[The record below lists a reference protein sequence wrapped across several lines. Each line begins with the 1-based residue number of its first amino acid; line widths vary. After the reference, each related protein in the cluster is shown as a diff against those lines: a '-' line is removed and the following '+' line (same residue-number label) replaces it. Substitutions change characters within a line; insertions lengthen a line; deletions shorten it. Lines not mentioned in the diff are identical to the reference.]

1 MDNFLIFTNFLQAKN
16 YKLVKEDK
24 HIGVV
29 IYESEGLFIR
39 IEQDRNLERFI
50 SLSRTNNHSWEGW
63 YDMDIVRFQILNI
76 PYALDDMYKFEQ
88 LSQFF
93 INYYDE
99 IIKAFSLSF
108 FSNTEIALANLKNKR
123 SKALFGY

>member
-1 MDNFLIFTNFLQAKN
+1 MDNFLIFTNFLLAKN
-16 YKLVKEDK
+16 YKLVNEDK
-24 HIGVV
+24 NIGVV

-39 IEQDRNLERFI
+39 IEQDRTLERFI
-50 SLSRTNNHSWEGW
+50 SLSRTNNHSWKGW

-76 PYALDDMYKFEQ
+76 PYASGDIYKFEQ

-99 IIKAFSLSF
+99 IMKAFSLPY